1 MEKEQYIMPTV
12 RVKEI
17 NMLLMAGLSTHEGEG
32 GDDQFSKDINFDD
45 DEGVRGSS
53 GIWED

>member
-1 MEKEQYIMPTV
+1 MPTV